1 MRVIHFA
8 LIAHRTGNRVR
19 LRIASR
25 RGDSV
30 FFAELERN
38 FLACP
43 GISSAR
49 ANALVGSIAITHTPA
64 FVLSTASLASLGLA
78 CAVGPPVPGQ
88 RATPWGAQDW
98 TLFKLALHVI
108 FPALSRRAGAQFT
121 QIALEVCL
129 RSILH
134 WLTTPQSSPVASSSS

>member
-1 MRVIHFA
+1 MQVMQFA

-25 RGDSV
+25 RGDPV

-49 ANALVGSIAITHTPA
+49 ANPLAASIVITHNPA

-78 CAVGPPVPGQ
+78 CAIGPPTPGQ
-88 RATPWGAQDW
+88 RQAVGDAQNRA
-98 TLFKLALHVI
+98 LLKLALHLIV
-108 FPALSRRAGAQFT
+108 AGLSRCAGAQII

-129 RSILH
+129 HSVLH
-134 WLTTPQSSPVASSSS
+134 RLSAPQPSSAPSSSS